1 MLEMKTLL
9 IAEKPSVARDIASVV
24 GRFDK
29 KDGFLENG
37 EYVVSWA
44 FGHIVRLAA
53 PEEYDPVLKKWSLAS
68 LPVLPEEFKL
78 TVTEKK
84 QFGVLKKLLLRK
96 DISSVINAC
105 DAGREGE
112 LIFRWIYKAANTR
125 LPIRRLWLSE
135 TTPSAVREAL
145 KTARDGREYEN
156 LYAAAEVR
164 AQADWIV
171 GINSTRAF
179 TVKHGEL
186 FSVGRVQTPTL
197 ALIVQRE
204 REIRDFRAVPFW
216 QVLATFKTDDSEK
229 YQGIAYVAKDT
240 DRFADEATAK
250 NCAARVT
257 KTGAVEKVQYT
268 EKSELPPTLFNLN
281 DLQREAN
288 KLFGMTAAKVLETA
302 QSLYEKKLI
311 TYPRTDSR
319 HLTESL
325 AGTLAERIATALKD
339 TPCSFFPS
347 PAPALTKRHVDGSK
361 VSDHHAIIP
370 TEIPASAG
378 LGDAEKKIY
387 ELVCRRFLAIFLP
400 PAKFKVMEVITVAGE
415 RFQSKGKSV
424 ISPGWQRLY
433 SYKTEE
439 DKEDESRLPNLI
451 NGQAVEVTK
460 VEVRKKDTKP
470 PARYT
475 DASLLSAMEN
485 AGRFIDDKDLASTLK
500 KTGGIG
506 TPATRASILER
517 LIKVGYVL
525 RQKKALVPTAKG
537 ETLIGLVPD
546 SLKTP
551 VTTAVWEDR
560 LLQIEQAKVG
570 PDSWLE
576 GIKKLTMEV
585 VGVAKEQERN
595 KTVSS
600 HEVIGRCPVC
610 GNDIVEGRKGFGC
623 SGWKEGCKF
632 VIWKEVAHK
641 KITLEQAQDLLTKKK
656 TVVLKG
662 FKSKEG
668 KDFDAALILT
678 AGGKVEFAFQNR
690 AAAPTDAPPG
700 KTAVLR

>member
-1 MLEMKTLL
+1 MKTLL
-9 IAEKPSVARDIASVV
+9 IAEKPSVARDIASVL

-44 FGHIVRLAA
+44 FGHIVSLAA

-84 QFGVLKKLLLRK
+84 QFGFLKKLLLRK

-135 TTPSAVREAL
+135 TTPAAVREAL

-204 REIRDFRAVPFW
+204 REIRDFRVDPFW
-216 QVLATFKTDDSEK
+216 QVSATFETDKGEK
-229 YQGIAYVAKDT
+229 YQGLAIVND
-240 DRFADEATAK
+240 DNRFADEATAK
-250 NCAARVT
+250 RCADRVT
-257 KTGAVEKVQYT
+257 KTGTVEKVQYT

-281 DLQREAN
+281 DLQREVN

-325 AGTLAERIATALKD
+325 AGTLAKRIATALKD

-347 PAPALTKRHVDGSK
+347 PVPALTKRHVDGSK

-370 TEIPASAG
+370 TEVLAPAG

-387 ELVCRRFLAIFLP
+387 DLVCRRFLAIFLP
-400 PAKFKVMEVITVAGE
+400 PAKYRVMEVVTGAGE

-424 ISPGWQRLY
+424 ISPGWRRFY
-433 SYKTEE
+433 SYKEE
-439 DKEDESRLPNLI
+439 DKEDEVSLPNLV
-451 NGQAVEVTK
+451 NGQAVEVAK
-460 VEVRKKDTKP
+460 VKVLKKETKP
-470 PARYT
+470 LARYT
-475 DASLLSAMEN
+475 DATLLSAMEN
-485 AGRFIDDKDLASTLK
+485 AGRFVDDKELASTLK

-525 RQKKALVPTAKG
+525 RQKKTLVPTAKG
-537 ETLIGLVPD
+537 ETLIDLVPD

-551 VTTAVWEDR
+551 ETTAVWEDG

-570 PDSWLE
+570 PVSWLE
-576 GIKKLTMEV
+576 GIKKLIIEV
-585 VGVAKEQERN
+585 VGVAKDQE
-595 KTVSS
+595 KSKAVSS

-610 GNDIVEGRKGFGC
+610 GNDVVEGRKGFGC
-623 SGWKEGCKF
+623 SGWREGCKF
-632 VIWKEVAHK
+632 VIWKEILKK
-641 KITLEQAQDLLTKKK
+641 KITLKQAQDLLTKKK
-656 TVVLKG
+656 TGIIRG

-690 AAAPTDAPPG
+690 PLSYCRTNFTEEICQG
-700 KTAVLR
+700 HRE